1 MRRRFVAGL
10 ATAALAVGGTTPAA
24 AQDARVYK
32 PAGQWALDYGDDYC
46 RLSRSFNDGEN
57 DLALAFER
65 IQPGPVMNMV
75 LVGDG
80 IRTFRRADEL
90 GWSFAPGQGER
101 KARYAQSKT
110 AEGKDYYNFGPV
122 SIAPLGPPAPGTPPG
137 LPPAYDRKA
146 EQAAAR
152 PYTAI
157 TLGSG
162 LLAPVRIETGSL
174 EAPVGALQACADDL
188 ARTWGIDP
196 VNLAVGSEPAIPEG
210 GGVGWLPQGTIPFE
224 EFGKFAGGANQ
235 VRLMVDDA
243 GKPTSCHIHWPTL
256 SDALNKKVCS
266 TLMAKATFT
275 PAKGPDGQP
284 TAGLWVGNPLFLGP
298 PPPGGRRGG

>member
-1 MRRRFVAGL
+1 M
-10 ATAALAVGGTTPAA
+10 
-24 AQDARVYK
+24 AQEARVYK

-46 RLSRSFNDGEN
+46 RLSRTFSDGEN
-57 DLALAFER
+57 ELALAFER
-65 IQPGPVMNMV
+65 IQPGPMMKMV

-90 GWSFAPGQGER
+90 GWRFAPGQGER

-122 SIAPLGPPAPGTPPG
+122 SLATLEPPAPGVPPG
-137 LPPAYDRKA
+137 PPPAYDRKE
-146 EQAAAR
+146 EQAAAK
-152 PYTAI
+152 PYTAVA
-157 TLGSG
+157 LGSG
-162 LLAPVRIETGSL
+162 LLEPLRLETGSL

-188 ARTWGIDP
+188 AQTWGLDP
-196 VNLAVGSEPAIPEG
+196 TKLAGADSAPAIPEG

-243 GKPTSCHIHWPTL
+243 GKPSSCHIHWPTL
-256 SDALNKKVCS
+256 SDSLNKKVCD
-266 TLMAKATFT
+266 TLMGKARFT
-275 PAKGPDGQP
+275 PAKGPDAQP
-284 TAGLWVGNPLFLGP
+284 TAGLWIGSPLFLGSP
-298 PPPGGRRGG
+298 MPGGRPGG